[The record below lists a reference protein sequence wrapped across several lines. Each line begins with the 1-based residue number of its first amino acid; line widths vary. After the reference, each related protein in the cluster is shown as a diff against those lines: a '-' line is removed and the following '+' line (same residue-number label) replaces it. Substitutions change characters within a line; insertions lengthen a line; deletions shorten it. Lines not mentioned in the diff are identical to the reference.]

1 MEKGWRVI
9 PLTGERMHIMFIT
22 EDKDSI
28 IAQIPNWIK
37 YDNNRVA

>member
-22 EDKDSI
+22 ED
-28 IAQIPNWIK
+28 IK
-37 YDNNRVA
+37 YIGVNDHEIDL